1 MKGRDGYC
9 GAFWPAL
16 NLGAGSSRDK
26 RRVRYD
32 NGDEEE
38 VHIEHISPNDTLVSA
53 SRERAISLQTNL
65 IWCLVQ
71 PVDFGEEETE
81 LMVR

>member
-1 MKGRDGYC
+1 METVRVWWEPTGEKGRDGYC
-9 GAFWPAL
+9 GAYWPAL
-16 NLGAGSSRDK
+16 LLGVGSSRDK

-38 VHIEHISPNDTLVSA
+38 VHIEHISPNDTL
-53 SRERAISLQTNL
+53 
-65 IWCLVQ
+65 

-81 LMVR
+81 LVVR